1 MISDV
6 PAGAGNLP
14 AELNSF
20 IGRERDLAELARLV
34 DDVRVLTL
42 CGPGGIGKTR
52 LALRL
57 AAQLAPRFPDG
68 AWLAELADTTDP
80 GQLAPR
86 VAAVLGI
93 RPERGRQLADTLA
106 DALRPRRLLL
116 ILDTCEH
123 LVEACATLVLRLL
136 TSCPQLRVITTS
148 REPLR
153 LRGETAWRVPPLQL
167 PSGDDEIRGA
177 ITAALSQLESV
188 RLFTAR
194 AAAAWP
200 GFRLGP
206 GNLAAVIRIC
216 QALDGMPLAIELAA
230 ARVRALSVAQI
241 ATRLDDRFP
250 LLAAGNRT
258 APPRQQTLRAAV
270 DWSYQLLT
278 EPEQVLLRRLSVFAG
293 WNLEMAEAVC
303 ADAAMPAGQVLA
315 LLAALIDKSLVTV
328 DGESAGVTRY
338 RLLDTIRDYAA
349 GQLAVSGEG
358 AELRRRHRDY
368 LLDLVETVLA
378 QAFVRGDPAWPQRA
392 ALYHLVARERA
403 NYELAL
409 SECERR
415 GDAAEGLRICC
426 ALRAPW
432 VVYGDAA
439 DGAAWFDRLLALA
452 DGAPAD
458 DVAAD
463 DVAADDVA
471 ADGGPAADVPAADVP
486 AADVPAA
493 SVPAASVPAALRG
506 RSLMMRAELAFEQRD
521 YPAAARFAQAGLDAS
536 RQAGDGRGAGAQRI
550 LALASLQAAE
560 PDAALAQARAA
571 VATAQAAGDVWEE
584 GLALAAVG
592 AIEGARH
599 RTEAAQ
605 ESFEQAL
612 GVLAGNNGWG
622 IAQVRYGL
630 GVLARA
636 HGGNAAALGHF
647 QAALALYRAI
657 DARPEMARC
666 LAAIGRVALAQGDL
680 TAAGTSIA
688 ESLRLSCATGHR
700 LAVAR
705 GLETLAALTA
715 ARGDPAGAVRIEGA
729 ALALREAATGRLS
742 GRASRRLE
750 ALLGRVHGRLDE
762 ATTAG
767 LLAEGRALSPDE
779 VVRLALSRAAAEPPP
794 GRPAAGERP
803 ARGLAAGGQAPDP
816 GLQSA
821 PPPPD
826 GGTAPLGGAG
836 QIGARGGPDAGR
848 PGGPAGASHQNGA
861 GSHQNGTS
869 RPRGAR
875 GGPDAASRNGE
886 HPGAAA
892 LDPLTPREQQI
903 AGLLAAGLTNREIAA
918 ELVISPATAARH
930 VANIFGKLGFNSR
943 AKVAV
948 WVADQE
954 AAARSSPAGP
964 QARADGPH

>member
-278 EPEQVLLRRLSVFAG
+278 EPEQVLLRRLPVFAG

-452 DGAPAD
+452 DGALASGAPDGSAPAD

-463 DVAADDVA
+463 DVA
-471 ADGGPAADVPAADVP
+471 
-486 AADVPAA
+486 
-493 SVPAASVPAALRG
+493 AASVPAALRG

-803 ARGLAAGGQAPDP
+803 ARGLAAGG
-816 GLQSA
+816 
-821 PPPPD
+821 
-826 GGTAPLGGAG
+826 
-836 QIGARGGPDAGR
+836 
-848 PGGPAGASHQNGA
+848 
-861 GSHQNGTS
+861 
-869 RPRGAR
+869 
-875 GGPDAASRNGE
+875 
-886 HPGAAA
+886 
-892 LDPLTPREQQI
+892 
-903 AGLLAAGLTNREIAA
+903 
-918 ELVISPATAARH
+918 
-930 VANIFGKLGFNSR
+930 
-943 AKVAV
+943 
-948 WVADQE
+948 
-954 AAARSSPAGP
+954 
-964 QARADGPH
+964 